1 MNNCMFNVGQTVWC
15 LIYGEGTIVDIGDNP
30 HDTPVLVHFN
40 SGYVNGYTLDGYMD
54 VGVNRALFFSEPK
67 IEAQEFPSK
76 YAGKNV
82 FAVSKHNPDS
92 IFGPGIVR
100 AEYEDYLSVEG
111 YALSKYHYNFYIVE
125 SEEVA

>member
-1 MNNCMFNVGQTVWC
+1 MNNCNFKVGQTVWC

-40 SGYVNGYTLDGYMD
+40 SGYVNGYTLDGYMG

-76 YAGKNV
+76 YAGKTV
-82 FAVSKHNPDS
+82 FLVDPCGSH
-92 IFGPGIVR
+92 GPFKITKEDADYIYIQGHR
-100 AEYEDYLSVEG
+100 FYKEDY
-111 YALSKYHYNFYIVE
+111 HIYIVE
-125 SEEVA
+125 QDEE

>member
-1 MNNCMFNVGQTVWC
+1 MNNCNFKVGQTVWC

-40 SGYVNGYTLDGYMD
+40 SGYVNGYTLDGYMG

-76 YAGKNV
+76 YAGKTV
-82 FAVSKHNPDS
+82 FLVDPCGSH
-92 IFGPGIVR
+92 GPFKITK
-100 AEYEDYLSVEG
+100 EDAYYI
-111 YALSKYHYNFYIVE
+111 YAQTIRFYKKDYRIYIVE
-125 SEEVA
+125 PEEVVE

>member
-1 MNNCMFNVGQTVWC
+1 MNNCNFKVGQTVWC

-40 SGYVNGYTLDGYMD
+40 SGYVNGYTLDGYMG

-76 YAGKNV
+76 YAGKTV
-82 FAVSKHNPDS
+82 FLVSPWGSH
-92 IFGPGIVR
+92 GPFKITKEDADYIYTQGFCF
-100 AEYEDYLSVEG
+100 YKEDY
-111 YALSKYHYNFYIVE
+111 HIYIVE
-125 SEEVA
+125 QDEE

>member
-15 LIYGEGTIVDIGDNP
+15 LLYGKGKVVQVESQDAYPITVEFDNA
-30 HDTPVLVHFN
+30 DN
-40 SGYVNGYTLDGYMD
+40 QRYTYDGKYH
-54 VGVNRALFFSEPK
+54 VYCPRTLFFSEPK

-76 YAGKNV
+76 YVGKTV
-82 FAVSKHNPDS
+82 FAVSKYNPDD

-100 AEYEDYLSVEG
+100 DEHKDYISVDG

-125 SEEVA
+125 SEEVDE

>member
-1 MNNCMFNVGQTVWC
+1 MNNCNFKVGQTVWC

-40 SGYVNGYTLDGYMD
+40 SGYVNGYTLDGYMG

-76 YAGKNV
+76 YVGEVV
-82 FAVSKHNPDS
+82 FLVSIEDGDTDGPFEITKEDS
-92 IFGPGIVR
+92 GYVYAREVCF
-100 AEYEDYLSVEG
+100 YKEDY
-111 YALSKYHYNFYIVE
+111 HIYIVE
-125 SEEVA
+125 QDKE

>member
-1 MNNCMFNVGQTVWC
+1 MNNCNFKVGQTVWC

-76 YAGKNV
+76 YVGEVV
-82 FAVSKHNPDS
+82 FLVSIEDGDTDGPFEITKEDS
-92 IFGPGIVR
+92 GYVYAREVCF
-100 AEYEDYLSVEG
+100 YKEDY
-111 YALSKYHYNFYIVE
+111 HIYIVE
-125 SEEVA
+125 QDKE